1 MRRKNIL
8 LTAKPTQV
16 NDTFNTCRLGCVP
29 KLLRGQQITFGK
41 PPFAPSHGMDQ
52 IISSKNPLEG
62 RLECFGGNDIS
73 LIYLHVFPVPE
84 RETGR
89 ISYQTAYSP
98 SLLE

>member
-1 MRRKNIL
+1 
-8 LTAKPTQV
+8 
-16 NDTFNTCRLGCVP
+16 
-29 KLLRGQQITFGK
+29 
-41 PPFAPSHGMDQ
+41 MDQ